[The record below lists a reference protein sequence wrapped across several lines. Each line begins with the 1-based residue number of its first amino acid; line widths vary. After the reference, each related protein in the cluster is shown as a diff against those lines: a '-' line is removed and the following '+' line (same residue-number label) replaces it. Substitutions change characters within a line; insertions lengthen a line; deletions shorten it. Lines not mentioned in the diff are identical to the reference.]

1 MSYIKKTR
9 IIPVILIKD
18 GYVVLSKKFT
28 RHQIVGLA
36 DTILKRFANW
46 NVDEVIIL
54 NISRNDNFEKNR
66 TDLKNN
72 FTKDFFHLVNKIS
85 KNCFS
90 PLTIGGRVKNL
101 KDFEKLFK
109 LGADKVSINSQAII
123 FPSIIE
129 DAAKEFGSQAIT
141 VSIDY
146 KKTNSNFCEVYINNG
161 TRRSGSVIDI
171 VKRSEDLGA
180 GEILLN
186 SIDRDGVGCG
196 YDTEII
202 KKVQSLINIPLIC
215 LGGAGKFL
223 HFKNCIKKCNPSAVA
238 AANIFQYTEN
248 SIYEVHEYLYKNKL
262 NVMENNLRNV
272 FKIV

>member
-1 MSYIKKTR
+1 MSNTKKTR

-18 GYVVLSKKFT
+18 GYVVLSKKFK

-54 NISRNDNFEKNR
+54 NISKNNHFINNR
-66 TDLKNN
+66 TDLKSSFN
-72 FTKDFFHLVNKIS
+72 KDFFSLVSQIS

-90 PLTIGGRVKNL
+90 PITIGGKIKNL
-101 KDFEKLFK
+101 NDFEKLFK
-109 LGADKVSINSQAII
+109 VGADKVSINSQAII
-123 FPSIIE
+123 SPSIIE
-129 DAAKEFGSQAIT
+129 EAAKEFGSQCIT

-146 KKTNSNFCEVYINNG
+146 KKTNRNLWEVFTNNG
-161 TRRSGSVIDI
+161 TRNSGNIIDI
-171 VKRSEDLGA
+171 VKRSENFGA

-186 SIDRDGVGCG
+186 SIDRDGEGCG
-196 YDTEII
+196 YDTKII
-202 KKVQSLINIPLIC
+202 KKVQSIINIPLIC

-223 HFKNCIKKCNPSAVA
+223 HFKNCIKNCNPSAVA

-248 SIYEVHEYLYKNKL
+248 SIYEAHKYLYKNKL
-262 NVMENNLRNV
+262 NVMENNLRNI
-272 FKIV
+272 FTII